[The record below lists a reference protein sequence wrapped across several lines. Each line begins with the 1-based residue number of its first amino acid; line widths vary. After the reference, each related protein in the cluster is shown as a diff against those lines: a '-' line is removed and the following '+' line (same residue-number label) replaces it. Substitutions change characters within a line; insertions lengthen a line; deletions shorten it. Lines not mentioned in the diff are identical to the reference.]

1 MAQYKVQYGVQH
13 MKSMTF
19 RLSESDIELL
29 QRIMDA
35 RGCSKADAIRFA
47 IQSGADAIQADS
59 RESGGVEAAAA
70 AIAALTRQ
78 LDAKDAQIADLAEA
92 LRGAQDTAKAAQALH
107 AQERAALESAEQK
120 AARRW
125 WQIWK

>member
-1 MAQYKVQYGVQH
+1 